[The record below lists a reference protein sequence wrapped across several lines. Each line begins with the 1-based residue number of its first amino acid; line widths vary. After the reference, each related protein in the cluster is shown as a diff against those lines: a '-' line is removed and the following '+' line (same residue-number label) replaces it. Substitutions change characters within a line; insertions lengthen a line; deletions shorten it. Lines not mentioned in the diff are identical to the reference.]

1 VLFKIVQSK
10 KSSKKLAN
18 VDGEILPIDIHI
30 TWWKDCL
37 PTFFFMISGSSL
49 VVAHMM
55 VTGGL
60 YGR

>member
-1 VLFKIVQSK
+1 MQSK

-37 PTFFFMISGSSL
+37 PTFFSMISGSSP
-49 VVAHMM
+49 VVAHIMA
-55 VTGGL
+55 TEGL
-60 YGR
+60 HGR